1 MAKEINKWDELA
13 QRERQVENKLEE
25 TIETQRAVQRIEEE
39 YQELFYR
46 GNQLIERFDTFV
58 GDAEGNYLAEEL
70 NWQTKQRQQAIF
82 YQLEDEK
89 ERLHKENRSLEEEQ
103 DHLYYEK
110 KRTLIEME
118 EKDEH

>member
-1 MAKEINKWDELA
+1 MAKEINEWDELA

-58 GDAEGNYLAEEL
+58 VDAEGNYLAEEL

>member
-58 GDAEGNYLAEEL
+58 GDAEENYLAEEL

>member
-1 MAKEINKWDELA
+1 MAKEINKWDELTLK
-13 QRERQVENKLEE
+13 EHQVENKLEE

>member
-13 QRERQVENKLEE
+13 LRERQVENKLEE

>member
-82 YQLEDEK
+82 YQLEDKK